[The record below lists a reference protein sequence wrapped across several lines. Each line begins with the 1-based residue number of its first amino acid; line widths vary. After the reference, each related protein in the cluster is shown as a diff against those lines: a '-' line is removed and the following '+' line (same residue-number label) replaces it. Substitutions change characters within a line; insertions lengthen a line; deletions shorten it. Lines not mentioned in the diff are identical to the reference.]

1 MSRSPTGF
9 DVIEILE
16 DRLMPLV
23 SQSLQVD
30 VTRQKY
36 PNTVL

>member
-1 MSRSPTGF
+1 
-9 DVIEILE
+9 
-16 DRLMPLV
+16 MPLV
-23 SQSLQVD
+23 NQSLQVD